1 MTTATTYDW
10 PYLASSSLYETL
22 VAIQEAVCHE
32 EYDEARQGL
41 EELTNAVSRIDRRAV
56 KSHLA
61 RLMAHIIKWKIQPG
75 QQSKSWTLTI
85 DHARDEI
92 HDTQEETPSI
102 TDDVVRDMWDAC
114 FEKAKR
120 YAERETDLSADI
132 PVLTWQEVFEGDYS
146 LRK

>member
-10 PYLASSSLYETL
+10 AYLASSSFYETL

-61 RLMAHIIKWKIQPG
+61 RLMVHIIKWKAQPTHR
-75 QQSKSWTLTI
+75 SKSWTLTI
-85 DHARDEI
+85 GHARDEI
-92 HDTQEETPSI
+92 RDTQEETPSI
-102 TDDVVRDMWDAC
+102 TDDVIRDMWDTC

-120 YAERETDLSADI
+120 YAERETELPVNI
-132 PVLTWQEVFEGDYS
+132 PVLTWQEVFDDDYS